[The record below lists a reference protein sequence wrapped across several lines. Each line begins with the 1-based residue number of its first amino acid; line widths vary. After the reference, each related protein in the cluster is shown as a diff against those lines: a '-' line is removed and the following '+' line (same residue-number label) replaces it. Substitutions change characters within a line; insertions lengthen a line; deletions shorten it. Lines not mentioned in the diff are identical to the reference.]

1 MNIDTKIL
9 LDEIEKRL
17 EPKFDHLYHSLK
29 SEIVENR
36 TQIAE
41 NRKRIEENSSSISEI
56 QRSLDNEIRP
66 AISEIKLSLENEIR
80 PAISEIKLSLENE
93 IRPEINLLAE
103 GHSILNRKLDQVISR
118 EDENDLAKL
127 HVSVLETRVDR
138 LEEAVFTN

>member
-36 TQIAE
+36 KQIEE
-41 NRKRIEENSSSISEI
+41 NRKGIEENSSS
-56 QRSLDNEIRP
+56 
-66 AISEIKLSLENEIR
+66 ISEIKLSLENEIR
-80 PAISEIKLSLENE
+80 PAISEIKLSLDNEIRPEIKDLRLSLENE
-93 IRPEINLLAE
+93 IRPKINLLAE
-103 GHSILNRKLDQVISR
+103 GHSILNRKLDQIISR

-127 HVSVLETRVDR
+127 HISVLETRVDR

>member
-36 TQIAE
+36 TQIEE
-41 NRKRIEENSSSISEI
+41 NRKGIEENSSS
-56 QRSLDNEIRP
+56 
-66 AISEIKLSLENEIR
+66 ISEIKLSLENEIR

-93 IRPEINLLAE
+93 IRPKIDLLAE

>member
-36 TQIAE
+36 TQIEE
-41 NRKRIEENSSSISEI
+41 NRKQIEENSS
-56 QRSLDNEIRP
+56 

>member
-36 TQIAE
+36 TQIEE
-41 NRKRIEENSSSISEI
+41 NRKQIEENSS
-56 QRSLDNEIRP
+56 

-118 EDENDLAKL
+118 ADENDLAKL

>member
-17 EPKFDHLYHSLK
+17 EPKFDHLYHSLQA
-29 SEIVENR
+29 E
-36 TQIAE
+36 IAE

-80 PAISEIKLSLENE
+80 PEIKDLRLSLENE
-93 IRPEINLLAE
+93 IRPKINLLAE
-103 GHSILNRKLDQVISR
+103 GYSILNRKLDQVISR

>member
-36 TQIAE
+36 TQIEE
-41 NRKRIEENSSSISEI
+41 NRKQIEENSS
-56 QRSLDNEIRP
+56 
-66 AISEIKLSLENEIR
+66 
-80 PAISEIKLSLENE
+80 AISEIKLSLENE

-118 EDENDLAKL
+118 ADENDLAKL